1 MKKVSISEEDRL
13 VCPLVIDCGYIGENK
28 FEKLEFV
35 IPKEYKKYNKKLNF
49 RLKDGTYV
57 TRLFDKGTDNIF
69 TITSDLAIYDVLSCC
84 VVFFSI
90 ENDDE
95 IIGKSSI
102 FKIKFDKTIPD
113 EDISDYEPKVVIL
126 DGLISS
132 VKELEKTVTE
142 NEKRREEYIDD
153 LKQRVDTGEFNGK
166 DALINGVNT
175 LNIVAGE
182 NINLEQEGSTLKISG
197 TYKYDDTNVQA
208 AIAENT
214 ENISSNT
221 NAIAKNTTAIN
232 ENKSA
237 IEKNTTAIQ
246 DNKTNID
253 TNTQDINNLKQKSD
267 DNKNSIDEINKN
279 LKNYSLITE
288 TGNKIDVTINSSTYV
303 MTLDLKDKN
312 DNVLSTGSVDLP
324 IESMIINVTYDSEK
338 KELKF
343 TLQNGNVIEVPLND
357 LISGLVTDESLENT
371 LKNYALIKD
380 VPTKVSQLK
389 NDSNYVKN
397 TDYATS
403 TVAGV
408 VKTNAGLD
416 VDENGRVVANTYNY
430 DEYESKTDNTFI
442 SKGTFENAIKG
453 KNLETANNKVTS
465 VGTGSTDI
473 EYPSAKCVYKIKEDV
488 DNLKSDILETGEV
501 SDSYIHVEDSIK
513 NELLKLEV
521 DGVCEQETTT
531 GKNLWIGAKH
541 QAIAPQTINGITYS
555 RNSDGTW
562 NISGTATKYTTLDI
576 TEKVSDTLIQNGKSY
591 VKKDISETGLG
602 IVFQQWK
609 SNWGF
614 IGDVLQNGVANIK
627 DEAYYLQYSIAIKKD
642 KILNISNMK
651 IELEEGTTEPTTY
664 EPYTGGQA
672 SPSPDYPQEIKTIE
686 NSLKITSCNKNL
698 TPMNIDSMTKGGITI
713 TNNNDGS
720 LTLNGTATSPF
731 ELVLATNFKLY
742 AGTYTHSINK
752 IFKGLYISLD
762 NIGKTMLNG
771 AQGKTKATFELSE
784 GKTYNK
790 YFIWIDKDTVFNND
804 TFYIQ
809 LEQNSIQTPY
819 EQHLETQI
827 TANLPEGEFIGKIND
842 TYKDRLKIEY
852 NEEDGQYHL
861 VLNKMISKF
870 VLDGSESWTAHNNL
884 TPNYSYFATKKY
896 DRIIGFNTFIE
907 YSTHFSQ
914 PISKITPVYIT
925 DKPVISGTNLNEDF
939 KIRILIPSSVA
950 NNIETFKTWLSTHN
964 TEVYYVLANPYT
976 IDLGVVDMPLSYD
989 EITNIFTDSDLLPT
1003 INAKYY
1009 KNFISTIQNLQVNKG
1024 TLKEELVDIENRLTD
1039 LEENV
1044 SKLIDDAPIYG
1055 IQRNIAD
1062 NSDTAWERTDDAVGL
1077 VANATHD
1084 GTEVRNDFDNIYPW
1098 SHMKTVNYDP
1108 TEEMITATIG
1118 DSNFKFDG
1126 SNGQVMTIIPE
1137 FYLKHWDDGIKEHW
1151 QFSRYALEGF
1161 TKVPGFMLGR
1171 YVSGRTA
1178 DNKLMSVSGLFPDV
1192 FRTITSFRT
1201 DSRAVGKDFGQMDW
1215 RYFVVQLLYLVEYAD
1230 YNSQAKLGNGL
1241 VSLRVSDNDKA
1252 LVAETNANR
1261 IIIGT
1266 ANANYFK
1273 VGQAISIGVS
1283 GAWNWE
1289 VARNRIITSITDYS
1303 EGDITGK
1310 AINFDGSPVNI
1321 AIGNVVWST
1330 GQKSGECD
1338 SLGMKS
1344 GCLANDSK
1352 SAVIYRGLEN
1362 IFGNV
1367 WQFVDGINIKDYVA
1381 YVCYNPANY
1390 VVDKFDG
1397 DYNEIGY
1404 TNASTNGYVKT
1415 LGHDENHPLIMFP
1428 TEVGGSTNTYLS
1440 DYYNQNSGNRI
1451 ALVGGSWGRGASAG
1465 LWYWGCDNASSN
1477 ASFSIGSRLLKST
1490 I

>member
-1 MKKVSISEEDRL
+1 MYNHYVYENPCIGGCLNEPCIEVDLEMGAKGED
-13 VCPLVIDCGYIGENK
+13 
-28 FEKLEFV
+28 
-35 IPKEYKKYNKKLNF
+35 
-49 RLKDGTYV
+49 
-57 TRLFDKGTDNIF
+57 
-69 TITSDLAIYDVLSCC
+69 
-84 VVFFSI
+84 
-90 ENDDE
+90 
-95 IIGKSSI
+95 GKNA
-102 FKIKFDKTIPD
+102 T
-113 EDISDYEPKVVIL
+113 
-126 DGLISS
+126 
-132 VKELEKTVTE
+132 
-142 NEKRREEYIDD
+142 
-153 LKQRVDTGEFNGK
+153 
-166 DALINGVNT
+166 INGVST
-175 LNIVAGE
+175 LNIEAGE
-182 NINLEQEGSTLKISG
+182 NISLEQEGSTLTISG
-197 TYKYDDTNVQA
+197 TYEYDDTNVKAEIAENTRNISNLGNKVDQNTKSIESNTA
-208 AIAENT
+208 AINTNKQAIESNSLAIEGNTNAIEKNASDIVNNSNAIDRNT

-221 NAIAKNTTAIN
+221 SAISSNTSAIAKNTTAIN

-246 DNKTNID
+246 ENKTNID

-267 DNKNSIDEINKN
+267 DNKNSIDEINEN

-288 TGNKIDVTINSSTYV
+288 TGNKIDVTVNSSTYV

-343 TLQNGNVIEVPLND
+343 TLQNGNIIEVPLND

-371 LKNYALIKD
+371 LKSYALIKD
-380 VPTKVSQLK
+380 VPTKISQLE
-389 NDSNYVKN
+389 NDLDYVKN

-416 VDENGRVVANTYNY
+416 VDENGMVFANTYNY

-442 SKGTFENAIKG
+442 SKGTLENVITG

-465 VGTGSTDI
+465 VGTSSTDT
-473 EYPSAKCVYKIKEDV
+473 EYPSAKCVYKIKE
-488 DNLKSDILETGEV
+488 
-501 SDSYIHVEDSIK
+501 
-513 NELLKLEV
+513 
-521 DGVCEQETTT
+521 
-531 GKNLWIGAKH
+531 
-541 QAIAPQTINGITYS
+541 
-555 RNSDGTW
+555 
-562 NISGTATKYTTLDI
+562 
-576 TEKVSDTLIQNGKSY
+576 
-591 VKKDISETGLG
+591 
-602 IVFQQWK
+602 
-609 SNWGF
+609 
-614 IGDVLQNGVANIK
+614 
-627 DEAYYLQYSIAIKKD
+627 
-642 KILNISNMK
+642 
-651 IELEEGTTEPTTY
+651 
-664 EPYTGGQA
+664 
-672 SPSPDYPQEIKTIE
+672 
-686 NSLKITSCNKNL
+686 
-698 TPMNIDSMTKGGITI
+698 
-713 TNNNDGS
+713 
-720 LTLNGTATSPF
+720 
-731 ELVLATNFKLY
+731 
-742 AGTYTHSINK
+742 
-752 IFKGLYISLD
+752 
-762 NIGKTMLNG
+762 
-771 AQGKTKATFELSE
+771 
-784 GKTYNK
+784 
-790 YFIWIDKDTVFNND
+790 
-804 TFYIQ
+804 
-809 LEQNSIQTPY
+809 
-819 EQHLETQI
+819 
-827 TANLPEGEFIGKIND
+827 
-842 TYKDRLKIEY
+842 
-852 NEEDGQYHL
+852 
-861 VLNKMISKF
+861 
-870 VLDGSESWTAHNNL
+870 
-884 TPNYSYFATKKY
+884 
-896 DRIIGFNTFIE
+896 
-907 YSTHFSQ
+907 
-914 PISKITPVYIT
+914 
-925 DKPVISGTNLNEDF
+925 
-939 KIRILIPSSVA
+939 
-950 NNIETFKTWLSTHN
+950 
-964 TEVYYVLANPYT
+964 
-976 IDLGVVDMPLSYD
+976 
-989 EITNIFTDSDLLPT
+989 
-1003 INAKYY
+1003 
-1009 KNFISTIQNLQVNKG
+1009 
-1024 TLKEELVDIENRLTD
+1024 ELVDTENRLTD

-1151 QFSRYALEGF
+1151 QISRYALEGF

-1178 DNKLMSVSGLFPDV
+1178 DNKLMSASGLFPEV
-1192 FRTITSFRT
+1192 LRTITAFRT
-1201 DSRAVGKDFGQMDW
+1201 DSRAVGKDFGQVDW

-1230 YNSQAKLGNGL
+1230 YNSQAQLGNGYT
-1241 VSLRVSDNDKA
+1241 SLRVSDNDKA

-1261 IIIGT
+1261 IIIGI
-1266 ANANYFK
+1266 ANANNFK
-1273 VGQAISIGVS
+1273 VGQAISIGAS
-1283 GAWNWE
+1283 GLWNWE

-1330 GQKSGECD
+1330 GQKSGKCD

-1404 TNASTNGYVKT
+1404 TNSSTNGYGKT

-1440 DYYNQNSGNRI
+1440 DFYNQNSGNRI
-1451 ALVGGSWGRGASAG
+1451 VLVGGNWNCGAGAG
-1465 LWYWGCDNASSN
+1465 LWYWYCSFASGNAYLH
-1477 ASFSIGSRLLKST
+1477 IGSRLIKST

>member
-1 MKKVSISEEDRL
+1 MYNNCI
-13 VCPLVIDCGYIGENK
+13 NK
-28 FEKLEFV
+28 
-35 IPKEYKKYNKKLNF
+35 
-49 RLKDGTYV
+49 
-57 TRLFDKGTDNIF
+57 NIC
-69 TITSDLAIYDVLSCC
+69 I
-84 VVFFSI
+84 
-90 ENDDE
+90 
-95 IIGKSSI
+95 
-102 FKIKFDKTIPD
+102 
-113 EDISDYEPKVVIL
+113 
-126 DGLISS
+126 
-132 VKELEKTVTE
+132 ELELNTPNIEIELEMGAKG
-142 NEKRREEYIDD
+142 ID
-153 LKQRVDTGEFNGK
+153 GK
-166 DALINGVNT
+166 NATINGVST
-175 LNIVAGE
+175 LNIEAGE
-182 NINLEQEGSTLKISG
+182 NISLEQEGSTLTISG
-197 TYKYDDTNVQA
+197 TYEYDDTN
-208 AIAENT
+208 I
-214 ENISSNT
+214 
-221 NAIAKNTTAIN
+221 K
-232 ENKSA
+232 KS
-237 IEKNTTAIQ
+237 IQ
-246 DNKTNID
+246 ENKTNID

-267 DNKNSIDEINKN
+267 DNKNSIDEINEN

-288 TGNKIDVTINSSTYV
+288 TGNKIDVTVNSSTYV

-371 LKNYALIKD
+371 LKSYALIKD
-380 VPTKVSQLK
+380 VPTKVSQLE
-389 NDSNYVKN
+389 NDLDYVKN

-416 VDENGRVVANTYNY
+416 VDENGMIVANTYNY

-442 SKGTFENAIKG
+442 SKGTLEKVITG

-465 VGTGSTDI
+465 VGTSSTDT
-473 EYPSAKCVYKIKEDV
+473 EYPSAKCVYKIKE
-488 DNLKSDILETGEV
+488 
-501 SDSYIHVEDSIK
+501 
-513 NELLKLEV
+513 
-521 DGVCEQETTT
+521 
-531 GKNLWIGAKH
+531 
-541 QAIAPQTINGITYS
+541 
-555 RNSDGTW
+555 
-562 NISGTATKYTTLDI
+562 
-576 TEKVSDTLIQNGKSY
+576 
-591 VKKDISETGLG
+591 
-602 IVFQQWK
+602 
-609 SNWGF
+609 
-614 IGDVLQNGVANIK
+614 
-627 DEAYYLQYSIAIKKD
+627 
-642 KILNISNMK
+642 
-651 IELEEGTTEPTTY
+651 
-664 EPYTGGQA
+664 
-672 SPSPDYPQEIKTIE
+672 
-686 NSLKITSCNKNL
+686 
-698 TPMNIDSMTKGGITI
+698 
-713 TNNNDGS
+713 
-720 LTLNGTATSPF
+720 
-731 ELVLATNFKLY
+731 
-742 AGTYTHSINK
+742 
-752 IFKGLYISLD
+752 
-762 NIGKTMLNG
+762 
-771 AQGKTKATFELSE
+771 
-784 GKTYNK
+784 
-790 YFIWIDKDTVFNND
+790 
-804 TFYIQ
+804 
-809 LEQNSIQTPY
+809 
-819 EQHLETQI
+819 
-827 TANLPEGEFIGKIND
+827 
-842 TYKDRLKIEY
+842 
-852 NEEDGQYHL
+852 
-861 VLNKMISKF
+861 
-870 VLDGSESWTAHNNL
+870 
-884 TPNYSYFATKKY
+884 
-896 DRIIGFNTFIE
+896 
-907 YSTHFSQ
+907 
-914 PISKITPVYIT
+914 
-925 DKPVISGTNLNEDF
+925 
-939 KIRILIPSSVA
+939 
-950 NNIETFKTWLSTHN
+950 
-964 TEVYYVLANPYT
+964 
-976 IDLGVVDMPLSYD
+976 
-989 EITNIFTDSDLLPT
+989 
-1003 INAKYY
+1003 
-1009 KNFISTIQNLQVNKG
+1009 
-1024 TLKEELVDIENRLTD
+1024 ELVDIKNKLTD

-1151 QFSRYALEGF
+1151 QISRYALEGF

-1178 DNKLMSVSGLFPDV
+1178 DNKLMSASGLFPEV
-1192 FRTITSFRT
+1192 LRTITAFRT
-1201 DSRAVGKDFGQMDW
+1201 DSRAVGKDFGQVDW

-1230 YNSQAKLGNGL
+1230 YNSQAQLGNGYTN
-1241 VSLRVSDNDKA
+1241 LRVSDNDKA

-1273 VGQAISIGVS
+1273 VGQSISIGAS
-1283 GAWNWE
+1283 SLWNWE

-1330 GQKSGECD
+1330 SQKSGECD

-1367 WQFVDGINIKDYVA
+1367 WQFVDGINIKDHIA

-1404 TNASTNGYVKT
+1404 TNASTNGYGKT

-1440 DYYNQNSGNRI
+1440 DYYNQNSGNKI
-1451 ALVGGSWGRGASAG
+1451 ALVGGYWDDGAVAG
-1465 LWYWGCDNASSN
+1465 LWFWRCNSASSG
-1477 ASFSIGSRLLKST
+1477 ASLSIGSRLLKST

>member
-49 RLKDGTYV
+49 RLKDGTDV
-57 TRLFDKGTDNIF
+57 TRLFDEGTDNIF

-126 DGLISS
+126 DGLISR
-132 VKELEKTVTE
+132 VNELEKTVTE

-153 LKQRVDTGEFNGK
+153 LKQRVDNGEFNGK

-175 LNIVAGE
+175 LNIVAGD
-182 NINLEQEGSTLKISG
+182 NISLEQTDSTLTISG
-197 TYKYDDTNVQA
+197 TYEYDDTNVKA

-214 ENISSNT
+214 RNISNLGNKVDQNTKSIESNT
-221 NAIAKNTTAIN
+221 AAIN
-232 ENKSA
+232 TNKQA
-237 IEKNTTAIQ
+237 IESNTTAIQ
-246 DNKTNID
+246 ENKTNID

-267 DNKNSIDEINKN
+267 DNKNSIDEINEN

-288 TGNKIDVTINSSTYV
+288 TGNKIDVTVNSSTYV

-343 TLQNGNVIEVPLND
+343 TLQNGNIIEVPLND

-371 LKNYALIKD
+371 LKRYALIKD
-380 VPTKVSQLK
+380 VPTRVSQLE
-389 NDSNYVKN
+389 NDLDYVKN

-416 VDENGRVVANTYNY
+416 VDENGMVIANTYNY

-442 SKGTFENAIKG
+442 SKGTLENVKTG

-473 EYPSAKCVYKIKEDV
+473 EYPSAKCVYKIKED
-488 DNLKSDILETGEV
+488 L
-501 SDSYIHVEDSIK
+501 
-513 NELLKLEV
+513 
-521 DGVCEQETTT
+521 
-531 GKNLWIGAKH
+531 
-541 QAIAPQTINGITYS
+541 
-555 RNSDGTW
+555 
-562 NISGTATKYTTLDI
+562 
-576 TEKVSDTLIQNGKSY
+576 
-591 VKKDISETGLG
+591 
-602 IVFQQWK
+602 
-609 SNWGF
+609 
-614 IGDVLQNGVANIK
+614 
-627 DEAYYLQYSIAIKKD
+627 
-642 KILNISNMK
+642 
-651 IELEEGTTEPTTY
+651 
-664 EPYTGGQA
+664 
-672 SPSPDYPQEIKTIE
+672 
-686 NSLKITSCNKNL
+686 
-698 TPMNIDSMTKGGITI
+698 
-713 TNNNDGS
+713 
-720 LTLNGTATSPF
+720 
-731 ELVLATNFKLY
+731 
-742 AGTYTHSINK
+742 
-752 IFKGLYISLD
+752 
-762 NIGKTMLNG
+762 
-771 AQGKTKATFELSE
+771 
-784 GKTYNK
+784 
-790 YFIWIDKDTVFNND
+790 
-804 TFYIQ
+804 
-809 LEQNSIQTPY
+809 
-819 EQHLETQI
+819 
-827 TANLPEGEFIGKIND
+827 
-842 TYKDRLKIEY
+842 
-852 NEEDGQYHL
+852 
-861 VLNKMISKF
+861 
-870 VLDGSESWTAHNNL
+870 
-884 TPNYSYFATKKY
+884 
-896 DRIIGFNTFIE
+896 
-907 YSTHFSQ
+907 
-914 PISKITPVYIT
+914 
-925 DKPVISGTNLNEDF
+925 
-939 KIRILIPSSVA
+939 
-950 NNIETFKTWLSTHN
+950 
-964 TEVYYVLANPYT
+964 
-976 IDLGVVDMPLSYD
+976 
-989 EITNIFTDSDLLPT
+989 
-1003 INAKYY
+1003 
-1009 KNFISTIQNLQVNKG
+1009 
-1024 TLKEELVDIENRLTD
+1024 ENRLTG

-1178 DNKLMSVSGLFPDV
+1178 DNKLMSASGLFPEV
-1192 FRTITSFRT
+1192 LRTITAFRT

-1230 YNSQAKLGNGL
+1230 YNSQAKLGNGYTN
-1241 VSLRVSDNDKA
+1241 LRVSNNDKA

-1261 IIIGT
+1261 IIIDT

-1273 VGQAISIGVS
+1273 VGQAISIGTS
-1283 GAWNWE
+1283 GSWNWE

-1321 AIGNVVWST
+1321 AIGNAVWST

-1381 YVCYNPANY
+1381 YVCYNPENY
-1390 VVDKFDG
+1390 AVDKFDG
-1397 DYNEIGY
+1397 DYKAVDY
-1404 TNASTNGYVKT
+1404 VNANKEGWGKT
-1415 LGHDENHPLIMFP
+1415 LGHDANHPLVTLTTDIG
-1428 TEVGGSTNTYLS
+1428 GGSSNYLS
-1440 DYYNQNSGNRI
+1440 DYYYSNSGNRVVRVGGTWFDG
-1451 ALVGGSWGRGASAG
+1451 AKAGLWCWSCVGGSSITS
-1465 LWYWGCDNASSN
+1465 YN
-1477 ASFSIGSRLLKST
+1477 IGSRLLKET